1 MKEEQFRELMECL
14 KGISSRL
21 DAIEDSVSAF
31 ESMADDL
38 CSLLDVAS
46 DLRRIQTAIKDAVPI
61 TIHDLDDV
69 HGLLQ
74 DVKRAQPPD

>member
-1 MKEEQFRELMECL
+1 
-14 KGISSRL
+14 
-21 DAIEDSVSAF
+21 
-31 ESMADDL
+31 MADDL
-38 CSLLDVAS
+38 CSLLAVAS

-74 DVKRAQPPD
+74 DVKHALPPD

>member
-21 DAIEDSVSAF
+21 DAIEDSVSVF

-38 CSLLDVAS
+38 CSLLAVAS

-74 DVKRAQPPD
+74 DVKHALPPD